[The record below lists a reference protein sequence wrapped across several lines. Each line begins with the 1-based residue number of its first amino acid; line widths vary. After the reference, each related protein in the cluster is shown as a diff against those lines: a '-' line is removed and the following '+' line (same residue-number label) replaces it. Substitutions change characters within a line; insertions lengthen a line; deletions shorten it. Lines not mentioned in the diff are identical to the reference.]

1 MSVSES
7 LECRV
12 VIYLGFLL
20 SFFLLNRS
28 ALLNACDFE
37 RVKKRIIIFVQTATK
52 NRMYYVGF
60 KNNYSSDFFC
70 SIQHT
75 QKKVEKHENRDWLC
89 SSTAIN
95 MSLRFQQKVLKIEH
109 KKIPL
114 WSFFLTKKKMY
125 GIIMIKPSIFFLVK
139 FVFNSN
145 FLLFEYCFRSSI
157 SEFNIKGFNSKI
169 EFI

>member
-70 SIQHT
+70 SMQYT

-109 KKIPL
+109 KKN
-114 WSFFLTKKKMY
+114 SFMIFLFNEKKNVWDHNDQTLN
-125 GIIMIKPSIFFLVK
+125 FFSCEIRFQFK
-139 FVFNSN
+139 FLAFRILFS
-145 FLLFEYCFRSSI
+145 FLHI
-157 SEFNIKGFNSKI
+157 WV
-169 EFI
+169 